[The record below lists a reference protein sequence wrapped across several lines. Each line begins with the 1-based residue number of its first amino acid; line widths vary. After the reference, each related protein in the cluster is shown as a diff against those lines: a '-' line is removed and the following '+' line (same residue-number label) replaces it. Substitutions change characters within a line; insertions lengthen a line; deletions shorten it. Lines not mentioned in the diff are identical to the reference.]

1 MDWYLKVLKNY
12 VGFRGRA
19 RRKEYWMFILVNI
32 IFTFVLGLLDKMLG
46 WQRAGGEGILT
57 TIYGILVFLPWWAV
71 QFRRLHDTDRSAW
84 WALLF
89 LIPFIGWLI
98 IIVFNCQAGTPGEN
112 RFGPD
117 RSYPAFVRR
126 KFAVLSRSGLAR
138 QYSPEYLSPR
148 PVLPSHGCS
157 SESPPS

>member
-32 IFTFVLGLLDKMLG
+32 IFTFVLGLL
-46 WQRAGGEGILT
+46 
-57 TIYGILVFLPWWAV
+57 
-71 QFRRLHDTDRSAW
+71 
-84 WALLF
+84 F

-117 RSYPAFVRR
+117 P
-126 KFAVLSRSGLAR
+126 KLE
-138 QYSPEYLSPR
+138 P
-148 PVLPSHGCS
+148 
-157 SESPPS
+157 

>member
-32 IFTFVLGLLDKMLG
+32 IFTLVLGLLDKMLG

-57 TIYGILVFLPWWAV
+57 TIYSILVFLPWWAV

-84 WALLF
+84 WVLLF

-98 IIVFNCQAGTPGEN
+98 IIIFNCQPGTPGEN

-117 RSYPAFVRR
+117 P
-126 KFAVLSRSGLAR
+126 KLE
-138 QYSPEYLSPR
+138 QE
-148 PVLPSHGCS
+148 
-157 SESPPS
+157 

>member
-98 IIVFNCQAGTPGEN
+98 IIVFNCQAGTPGHN
-112 RFGPD
+112 NIDLAGRFRADDTQPPFRNIFFD
-117 RSYPAFVRR
+117 HRIRHRR
-126 KFAVLSRSGLAR
+126 HAKPR
-138 QYSPEYLSPR
+138 Q
-148 PVLPSHGCS
+148 
-157 SESPPS
+157 

>member
-1 MDWYLKVLKNY
+1 MDWYLKVLRNY
-12 VGFRGRA
+12 IGFGGRA

-84 WALLF
+84 WLLLG
-89 LIPFIGWLI
+89 LIPIIGTLVLI
-98 IIVFNCQAGTPGEN
+98 YFMVCNGQQGPN
-112 RFGPD
+112 RFGDDPK
-117 RSYPAFVRR
+117 A
-126 KFAVLSRSGLAR
+126 A
-138 QYSPEYLSPR
+138 
-148 PVLPSHGCS
+148 PSQGFIVS
-157 SESPPS
+157 